1 MGYVRRTW
9 KNGEVITDE
18 KLNNIEEGIA
28 EAKSEA
34 AHAKNAAET
43 AAAKAMTPYE
53 YAKKNGYTGTEK
65 DLNDR
70 IQATALPNPY
80 SLTLGSKKYDGSA
93 AVQVGEIELV
103 GTDEAGNT
111 HTFYVLG
118 RTEG

>member
-1 MGYVRRTW
+1 MSYVRRTW

-18 KLNNIEEGIA
+18 KLNNIEEGIS
-28 EAKSEA
+28 EAKSA
-34 AHAKNAAET
+34 ADQAAN
-43 AAAKAMTPYE
+43 KAMTPYE

-65 DLNDR
+65 ELNDR